1 LGGISGKKEKQMK
14 DLRGLKKALKAIF
27 GLKHII
33 LLRVNKE
40 PSSNGRYIA
49 YTITFETRYNKP

>member
-1 LGGISGKKEKQMK
+1 MK

>member
-1 LGGISGKKEKQMK
+1 MK
-14 DLRGLKKALKAIF
+14 DLRGLKKVLKAIF

-49 YTITFETRYNKP
+49 YTITFETRSNKP